1 MDSLCGGIRIPD
13 VEERQNSSYYGL
25 SIMLAFGRSL
35 FAEALVKKALVSKT
49 PDSEIG
55 SLVLHFSSVYC
66 LFVCFLFLPLALLLW
81 MRHFTFLIHCSFSSG
96 NKEHILPYMSYRMGL
111 RNRQHIMCEHM
122 LLLSHFSR
130 VQFFM
135 TLWTLVAC
143 QVPVTMGILQ
153 ARILGWDAM
162 PSFRASSQPRNQTH
176 VSCGSCIAGQFFT
189 TEPPGK
195 PM

>member
-66 LFVCFLFLPLALLLW
+66 LFVCLFP
-81 MRHFTFLIHCSFSSG
+81 FSS
-96 NKEHILPYMSYRMGL
+96 
-111 RNRQHIMCEHM
+111 
-122 LLLSHFSR
+122 LSFVTVDETLHFSDSL
-130 VQFFM
+130 FIFI
-135 TLWTLVAC
+135 W
-143 QVPVTMGILQ
+143 
-153 ARILGWDAM
+153 
-162 PSFRASSQPRNQTH
+162 
-176 VSCGSCIAGQFFT
+176 
-189 TEPPGK
+189 K
-195 PM
+195 

>member
-1 MDSLCGGIRIPD
+1 MESLCGGISIPE
-13 VEERQNSSYYGL
+13 VEERQDSPYHGL
-25 SIMLAFGRSL
+25 IIMLAFGRSL

-55 SLVLHFSSVYC
+55 SLVVHFSSV
-66 LFVCFLFLPLALLLW
+66 FLFSFFPLALLLW
-81 MRHFTFLIHCSFSSG
+81 MRHVTFLSHCSFSSG
-96 NKEHILPYMSYRMGL
+96 NKGHILPYMSYRMGL
-111 RNRQHIMCEHM
+111 RNRQHICENM
-122 LLLSHFSR
+122 LLLSHFSS

-135 TLWTLVAC
+135 TLWTLVAH

-153 ARILGWDAM
+153 ARILEWDAM
-162 PSFRASSQPRNQTH
+162 PSSKGSSQPRNRTH
-176 VSCGSCIAGQFFT
+176 VSCGCCIAGQFFT